1 MKTLR
6 YIQQR
11 LVEALS
17 ELYEGLST
25 AQEWL
30 EEGNATGPARSNF
43 DSLNESTRASF
54 EA

>member
-6 YIQQR
+6 SIQQR
-11 LVEALS
+11 LLEELS

-30 EEGNATGPARSNF
+30 EEGNATGPAQSNF
-43 DSLNESTRASF
+43 DSLHESTKASF
-54 EA
+54 